1 MIVYVNAFWFGFLI
15 AIVTL
20 LILTLILAYIKGRQE
35 ENEEEY
41 QPIKEEVSEALEEI
55 TGKKIRV
62 VEKNGYLVG
71 EEIEE
76 EEESDGK
83 DENAQ

>member
-1 MIVYVNAFWFGFLI
+1 MYVNAFWFGFLI

-35 ENEEEY
+35 DQEEY
-41 QPIKEEVSEALEEI
+41 QPTEEEVREALKQI
-55 TGKKIRV
+55 TGKKFKV

-71 EEIEE
+71 EEIEDE
-76 EEESDGK
+76 EDSDGEK
-83 DENAQ
+83 NAQ

>member
-1 MIVYVNAFWFGFLI
+1 MYVNAFWFGFLI
-15 AIVTL
+15 AMVVM

-41 QPIKEEVSEALEEI
+41 QPTEEEVREALEEI
-55 TGKKIRV
+55 TGKKFKV

-71 EEIEE
+71 EMIEE